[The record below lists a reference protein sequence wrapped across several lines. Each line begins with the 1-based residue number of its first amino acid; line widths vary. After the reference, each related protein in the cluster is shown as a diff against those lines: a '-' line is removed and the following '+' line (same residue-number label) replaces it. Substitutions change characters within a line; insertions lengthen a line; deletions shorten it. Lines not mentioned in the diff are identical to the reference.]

1 MGVAL
6 GLLSVGKEI
15 RDVGDVVD
23 SKIDSPPL
31 DESTVN
37 CASIPDASTPE
48 PIGTREEPEIAV
60 VVDVNTLPGS
70 TSGIPDDAE
79 KAEIARHRARV
90 TINAIPPRVVSLCK
104 CSCS

>member
-1 MGVAL
+1 MAL
-6 GLLSVGKEI
+6 GFLSVGQEI

-23 SKIDSPPL
+23 SKINSPSL

-37 CASIPDASTPE
+37 CASIPDASVPE
-48 PIGTREEPEIAV
+48 PIGIREEPEIAV

-79 KAEIARHRARV
+79 KAEIGKHWTTV
-90 TINAIPPRVVSLCK
+90 TINANSPRAISFFR